1 VEASYLL
8 VFDKS
13 NSNVKED
20 YQSKMGTNI
29 NQNGND
35 HLKEV
40 QMKTSMMKLGVFVM
54 VAAMVMFTLVAP
66 ASADGQKYRQTL
78 DGEYAVVGSAQCAF
92 SPQIDPVTLLPAGP
106 GLGSSLS
113 PSPVNFYNGTYK
125 FSHNGWGSASLTGK
139 GFNNGP
145 PPDSLLGGWVQLLE
159 FDFNYTV
166 EDGEITFTTI
176 PGTDTSE
183 TIAGQ
188 GPPPLYLSSG
198 PQKGNIS
205 PDGKTLLIHCGAPVI
220 INIGGLPFPVEA
232 ICNMSLNGFRQG
244 PYRPSR

>member
-1 VEASYLL
+1 
-8 VFDKS
+8 
-13 NSNVKED
+13 
-20 YQSKMGTNI
+20 
-29 NQNGND
+29 
-35 HLKEV
+35 
-40 QMKTSMMKLGVFVM
+40 MKTSMMKLGVFVM

-92 SPQIDPVTLLPAGP
+92 SPQIDPVTLLPVGP

-145 PPDSLLGGWVQLLE
+145 PPDFLLGGWVQLLE

-166 EDGEITFTTI
+166 EDGEITFTTKV
-176 PGTDTSE
+176 GTDTS
-183 TIAGQ
+183 TTKDGQ
-188 GPPPLYLSSG
+188 GPPFPLYVSSG

-205 PDGKTLLIHCGAPVI
+205 PDGKTLLIHCGAPVN
-220 INIGGLPFPVEA
+220 INIGMEIDGEVIPVAEA

-244 PYRPSR
+244 PYRPFR

>member
-1 VEASYLL
+1 MK
-8 VFDKS
+8 D
-13 NSNVKED
+13 
-20 YQSKMGTNI
+20 NI
-29 NQNGND
+29 
-35 HLKEV
+35 K
-40 QMKTSMMKLGVFVM
+40 KLAVFVM
-54 VAAMVMFTLVAP
+54 IIALAIFMAVSP
-66 ASADGQKYRQTL
+66 AWAGGRQTIQ
-78 DGEYAVVGSAQCAF
+78 GEYAVVGSAQCAMS
-92 SPQIDPVTLLPAGP
+92 SPGINPETLLPEG
-106 GLGSSLS
+106 GGSLS
-113 PSPVNFYNGTYK
+113 SSPVNFYNGTYK

-145 PPDSLLGGWVQLLE
+145 PPDFFVGGWVQLLE
-159 FDFNYTV
+159 FEFNYTV

-176 PGTDTSE
+176 QGTDAST

-220 INIGGLPFPVEA
+220 INIEGLPFPVEA

>member
-1 VEASYLL
+1 
-8 VFDKS
+8 
-13 NSNVKED
+13 
-20 YQSKMGTNI
+20 M
-29 NQNGND
+29 
-35 HLKEV
+35 
-40 QMKTSMMKLGVFVM
+40 
-54 VAAMVMFTLVAP
+54 
-66 ASADGQKYRQTL
+66 
-78 DGEYAVVGSAQCAF
+78 
-92 SPQIDPVTLLPAGP
+92 
-106 GLGSSLS
+106 
-113 PSPVNFYNGTYK
+113 
-125 FSHNGWGSASLTGK
+125 
-139 GFNNGP
+139 
-145 PPDSLLGGWVQLLE
+145 QLLE
-159 FDFNYTV
+159 FEFNYTV

-220 INIGGLPFPVEA
+220 IDIEIEIDDGKVIPVAQA

>member
-1 VEASYLL
+1 MK
-8 VFDKS
+8 D
-13 NSNVKED
+13 
-20 YQSKMGTNI
+20 NI
-29 NQNGND
+29 
-35 HLKEV
+35 K
-40 QMKTSMMKLGVFVM
+40 KLAVFVM
-54 VAAMVMFTLVAP
+54 IIALAIFMAVSP
-66 ASADGQKYRQTL
+66 AWAGGRQTIQ
-78 DGEYAVVGSAQCAF
+78 GEYAVVGSAQCAMS
-92 SPQIDPVTLLPAGP
+92 SPGINPETLLPEG
-106 GLGSSLS
+106 GGSLS

-145 PPDSLLGGWVQLLE
+145 PPDFFVGGWVQLLE
-159 FDFNYTV
+159 FEFNYTV

-176 PGTDTSE
+176 QGTDAST

>member
-1 VEASYLL
+1 MK
-8 VFDKS
+8 D
-13 NSNVKED
+13 
-20 YQSKMGTNI
+20 NI
-29 NQNGND
+29 
-35 HLKEV
+35 K
-40 QMKTSMMKLGVFVM
+40 KLAVFVM
-54 VAAMVMFTLVAP
+54 IIALAIFLAVAP
-66 ASADGQKYRQTL
+66 AWAGGRQTIQ
-78 DGEYAVVGSAQCAF
+78 GEYAVVGSAQCAF
-92 SPQIDPVTLLPAGP
+92 SPQIDPETLLPVG
-106 GLGSSLS
+106 GGSLS

-125 FSHNGWGSASLTGK
+125 FSHNGCGSASLTGK
-139 GFNNGP
+139 GFNDGGP
-145 PPDSLLGGWVQLLE
+145 PAFLVGGWVQQLE

-176 PGTDTSE
+176 AGTDTSE

-232 ICNMSLNGFRQG
+232 ICNMSLNGFRQR
-244 PYRPSR
+244 PYWRCK

>member
-1 VEASYLL
+1 
-8 VFDKS
+8 
-13 NSNVKED
+13 
-20 YQSKMGTNI
+20 
-29 NQNGND
+29 
-35 HLKEV
+35 
-40 QMKTSMMKLGVFVM
+40 MKDNNKKLAVFVM
-54 VAAMVMFTLVAP
+54 IIAIAIIMAVAP
-66 ASADGQKYRQTL
+66 AWAGGQTIQGDYAD
-78 DGEYAVVGSAQCAF
+78 VGSAQSAM
-92 SPQIDPVTLLPAGP
+92 SPAGINLETLLSNDGT
-106 GLGSSLS
+106 SLI
-113 PSPVNFYNGTYK
+113 PSPVNLYNGTYK
-125 FSHNGWGSASLTGK
+125 FSHKGWGSASLNGK
-139 GFNNGP
+139 SFNSGGP
-145 PPDSLLGGWVQLLE
+145 PDFLVGGWVQLLE

-220 INIGGLPFPVEA
+220 INIPIAPNFSMDA

-244 PYRPSR
+244 PYRPFR